1 MLVRQSIFL
10 TERKGTGLDGN
21 SDRTHGDSFLPR
33 AQRVSTAQ
41 DSEGPAH
48 QAASQELQMLRN
60 DMRLTAKSY
69 IQTKFDIEPPH
80 CEYSRNEMVRVRYG

>member
-1 MLVRQSIFL
+1 METV
-10 TERKGTGLDGN
+10 TGPMGILSSPELRG
-21 SDRTHGDSFLPR
+21 SAQHRT
-33 AQRVSTAQ
+33 Q
-41 DSEGPAH
+41 EGPAH